1 MDANL
6 APAYAGSNKH
16 RGVPDMKHLF
26 FAAAASAALTSM
38 AFAQARDHDRYE
50 ACLSGIEVN
59 ADAAYEEALAW
70 RYEGGGWPARH
81 CVARALIALGEE
93 EEGAFRLQALAEAP
107 DGGPTVIK
115 VVYLAEAGE
124 AWMSAGHP
132 EEARRVYARA
142 LDFSPQSAPLWLG
155 RARAAAGMGEWA
167 AVEADAA
174 QAISFEPQNFDA
186 WHTRA
191 EARYELGDLD
201 AAEADMQRALDL
213 ASSDEEAVAAL
224 LIRGHINEARRTG
237 G

>member
-1 MDANL
+1 
-6 APAYAGSNKH
+6 
-16 RGVPDMKHLF
+16 MKRLVL
-26 FAAAASAALTSM
+26 AAAAGAAFTSM

-50 ACLSGIEVN
+50 ACLGGIETN

-70 RYEGGGWPARH
+70 RFEGGGWPARH

-107 DGGPTVIK
+107 DGGPAAMK
-115 VVYLAEAGE
+115 VLYLAEAGE
-124 AWMSAGHP
+124 AWMSAGYP

-142 LDFSPQSAPLWLG
+142 LDYSPQSAPLWLG
-155 RARAAAGMGEWA
+155 RAHAAAGMGEWA

-174 QAISFEPQNFDA
+174 QAISHEPQNFEA
-186 WHTRA
+186 WRTRA
-191 EARYELGDLD
+191 EARYELGDLE
-201 AAEADMQRALDL
+201 AAERDMQQALDL
-213 ASSDEEAVAAL
+213 AATDEEAVAAL